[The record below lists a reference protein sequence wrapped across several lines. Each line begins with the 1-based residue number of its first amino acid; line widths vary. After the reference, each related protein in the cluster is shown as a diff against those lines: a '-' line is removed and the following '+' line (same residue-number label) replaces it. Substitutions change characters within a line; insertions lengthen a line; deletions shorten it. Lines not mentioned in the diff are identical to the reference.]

1 MAKRRIRYTISAR
14 KARSN
19 TNGKPKIRMS
29 RVCAAKITSTSSRP
43 LCIPLC
49 REAKKLKDLQKT

>member
-1 MAKRRIRYTISAR
+1 MMAKRRIRYTISAR

-49 REAKKLKDLQKT
+49 